1 MKKIA
6 KLLFASAALL
16 TAFVSCQK
24 VEEISE
30 APKTTHIVRFTTEM
44 PTKTS
49 YTVEGTTVN
58 YKWEESDLYRL
69 HVYEDGVEGTII
81 VDESAIDETY
91 VRLTVS
97 FEGED
102 GNSHTYTANLNG
114 GVVKSEQVA
123 DGKYDSDCDVLV
135 AKPVSSEE
143 ITDGIYTFQFRRPV
157 AITELKLKGLEAEK
171 KVSKVTII
179 SDSGHPIAGKYTQ
192 DSGDN
197 STGEWSESSNKIVVT
212 FGTEQD
218 GTTPKTKTVGSDG
231 ILPLS
236 IVTCPIKEASVK
248 VLIETTD
255 GKKYRKV
262 TTSALTLLADV
273 VKAQGIG
280 LNPVT
285 EAVHTDAGWYLVT
298 DASEL
303 FDGDEIRI
311 ASPANSAIAGALGG
325 EKYLAKNNASFTP
338 ETYNQLTGTDSENAP
353 ETFTLVEKY
362 SAPDGVLAF
371 ELVSSNGKLGTTAVK
386 TMSYDDGL
394 TEYKGVTE
402 WTIAIDNKLASIGA
416 GSYGRIQYN
425 VTSPRFVNYTSDPQ
439 SNQVLPWIYKKYGDA
454 SEPILKKTRTA
465 SFSPETATVT
475 IDANDNVFPTLSFNP
490 EDAKDG
496 DQTWTSSN
504 TDVATVNATTGEVT
518 LVSDGT
524 TTISVEIAETE
535 TYQPC
540 SAEYVLT
547 VNPAAEEG
555 VDLLKLEWTGV
566 EAKATYADWSNK
578 VGDKS
583 GNTYAGNSA
592 GDKNSIQLRTNKS
605 NSGIVVTSSAS
616 NQVAKKIT
624 VDWNTETASERTI
637 DIYGKSTA
645 YSSAA
650 DLYSSK
656 ADIQG
661 TKLGSIVCGTSTEL
675 EITGDYEYIGIR
687 SNSGAVYLNWIK
699 IQWEDAKPEYNACF
713 KDAGGNAVREVNAT
727 VGEEF
732 TAPSLYVEGGL
743 APEVTYASSDGEV
756 ATVDAESGA
765 VTLKKKG
772 DAIITATLDGDAN
785 HKTTKVPYTLHVA
798 NVLSSIEITTEP
810 TKKSYYVG
818 DEADYSGIAVTAHY
832 NDETT
837 AEIAFKDLE
846 FSGFDSSVAVAE
858 QKITVSYEENDVTK
872 SDYYNIEIVAATTLY
887 EIDVTGAAD
896 GNGNSVT
903 VEGSKVKAEEGD
915 EITLNVN
922 LNTGKG
928 YKLTSLKFNGEEVS
942 DKVAEG
948 KYTFTMPAEAVTVT
962 AEFDNH
968 YTVTIEQPSA
978 NGTVKVQNATTSP
991 QSIACG
997 ETVSVLAAPETGYEL
1012 DSWTINGAE
1021 LADATKAST
1030 TFTMPAKDV
1039 TITASFKK
1047 HIETQKITLTAADV
1061 TEFDSSYKEYAWSV
1075 NGVAG
1080 KMWAYRGGSSG
1091 SYNMQFNKTTYVKN
1105 TTAVPGRI
1113 KSITMT
1119 KVSGTDR
1126 TWSVYVGATA
1136 LTSTTGATQ
1145 VESAKEV
1152 SSETKWTVTSGDY
1165 YYFYLTKADGGTN
1178 IGSIVIEYEP
1188 GVVPAVDASW
1198 KVDPISVKAGADKD
1212 ATIDTNYDGTLSVSS
1227 NNTGIA
1233 TAKIS
1238 GTTITVTGVKEG
1250 TTTLT
1255 VTGAA
1260 TTNYNAINKTINV
1273 TVTAATTPALTY
1285 SFTISP
1291 SDFTTG
1297 GYAANNG
1304 DHNFTATCT
1313 TDPTKTMVVTCTT
1326 NQVYQNSDKMQWKKS
1341 EGYIYNKTNLGTIK
1355 SVTVNSTGGTFTTNY
1370 GTTEHPTSGTTVGNG
1385 YFTVKVGGA
1394 TGYTTSIVV
1403 TFTAD

>member
-1 MKKIA
+1 MKKIFS
-6 KLLFASAALL
+6 KLIFASAALL
-16 TAFVSCQK
+16 AAFVSCQK

-49 YTVEGTTVN
+49 YVVEGNSVK
-58 YKWEESDLYRL
+58 YSWEENDIANLK
-69 HVYEDGVEGTII
+69 VFEDGTQGEITNH
-81 VDESAIDETY
+81 AITDGVLSLE
-91 VRLTVS
+91 VS
-97 FEGED
+97 FESQEGP
-102 GNSHTYTANLNG
+102 HTYTAYLNG
-114 GVVKSEQVA
+114 AVKSEQVETIT
-123 DGKYDSDCDVLV
+123 GSYDPTCDVLV
-135 AKPVSSEE
+135 AKPIKSSELGE
-143 ITDGIYTFQFRRPV
+143 GGVYTFCFRRPV
-157 AITELKLKGLEAEK
+157 AITELKLKNLTVGE

-179 SDSGHPIAGKYTQ
+179 SDSEHPIAGKYTQ
-192 DSGDN
+192 DSEDD
-197 STGEWSESSNKIVVT
+197 SKGEWSEFSNKIVVT
-212 FGTEQD
+212 FSEA
-218 GTTPKTKTVGSDG
+218 KTVGSDG

-236 IVTCPIKEASVK
+236 IVTRPIKEASVK
-248 VLIETTD
+248 VLVETES
-255 GKKYRKV
+255 GLKYRKI
-262 TTSALTLLADV
+262 TDPALSLLADK

-280 LNPVT
+280 LTSVT
-285 EAVHTDAGWYLVT
+285 EAEHAEDGWYLVT

-362 SAPDGVLAF
+362 SAPNGVLAF

-475 IDANDNVFPTLSFNP
+475 IGANNNVFPTLSFEP
-490 EDAKDG
+490 AEPAEATEG
-496 DQTWTSSN
+496 AQTWTSSN

-524 TTISVEIAETE
+524 TTISVEIAETD

-540 SAEYVLT
+540 SAEYALT
-547 VNPAAEEG
+547 VKPAPVQGLDIIDNDFAGNPN
-555 VDLLKLEWTGV
+555 K
-566 EAKATYADWSNK
+566 YSDWSNTSD
-578 VGDKS
+578 GS
-583 GNTYAGNSA
+583 GKTYAGYSTTQSN
-592 GDKNSIQLRTNKS
+592 KNNMQFKS
-605 NSGIVVTSSAS
+605 NDSVSGIVVTAS
-616 NQVAKKIT
+616 TTGKVAAKIT
-624 VDWNTETASERTI
+624 VEWDTETASGRTL
-637 DIYGKSTA
+637 DVYGKTSA
-645 YSSAA
+645 YSAVSE
-650 DLYSSK
+650 LYSSK
-656 ADIQG
+656 SDEQG
-661 TKLGSIVCGTSTEL
+661 TMLGSITYGTSTEL
-675 EITGDYEYIGIR
+675 VIDGSYEYIGLR
-687 SNSGAVYLNWIK
+687 SKSGAQYIVSIT
-699 IQWEDAKPEYNACF
+699 IQWKDDLPEYKACF
-713 KDAGGNAVREVNAT
+713 KNGDAAVEEVNGT
-727 VGEEF
+727 VGVDF
-732 TAPSLYVEGGL
+732 TAPTLSIDDGL
-743 APEVTYASSDGEV
+743 TPSVTYGSSDTDV

-772 DAIITATLDGDAN
+772 DAIITATLNGDET
-785 HKTTKVPYTLHVA
+785 HKTTKVSYTLHVA
-798 NVLSSIEITTEP
+798 NKLSSIKLAKDSEQLTTF
-810 TKKSYYVG
+810 YVG
-818 DEADYSGIAVTAHY
+818 QDFSFTGIKLEAEY
-832 NDETT
+832 NDGEKKTLTADDLT
-837 AEIAFKDLE
+837 AEN
-846 FSGFDSSVAVAE
+846 FSGFDSSTAVE
-858 QKITVSYEENDVTK
+858 SQTITVSYTDGATETTTYD
-872 SDYYNIEIVAATTLY
+872 IEIKPSVTLY
-887 EIDVTGAAD
+887 GITVPAAD
-896 GNGNSVT
+896 ANGNSIT
-903 VEGSKVKAEEGD
+903 VKGGLTEAPEGD
-915 EITLNVN
+915 EIELNVN
-922 LNTGKG
+922 LNTEKG
-928 YKLTSLKFNGEEVS
+928 YKLTSLKVNDVEHS
-942 DKVAEG
+942 TDVAEG
-948 KYTFTMPAEAVTVT
+948 KYTFTMPAAAVTVT

-968 YTVTIEQPSA
+968 YTVTLTPPAA
-978 NGTVKVQNATTSP
+978 NGTVKVKGETTSS

-997 ETVSVLAAPETGYEL
+997 ETVSVLAEPETGYEL

-1030 TFTMPAKDV
+1030 SFTMPANDV

-1047 HIETQKITLTAADV
+1047 HIETQKITLTASDV
-1061 TEFDSSYKEYAWSV
+1061 TNFASKYADYNWTAD
-1075 NGVAG
+1075 GVSG
-1080 KMWAYRGGSSG
+1080 TMRAYRGGSSG
-1091 SYNMQFNKTTYVKN
+1091 SYNLQFNEKTQVHN

-1119 KVSGTDR
+1119 KVSGTTR

-1233 TAKIS
+1233 TATIS
-1238 GTTITVTGVKEG
+1238 GKTITVHGVAEG
-1250 TTTLT
+1250 NTTLT

-1260 TTNYNAINKTINV
+1260 TTAFNAINKTIDVTVNPAGGSDPV
-1273 TVTAATTPALTY
+1273 TVTWVAQNASDNPGDAKDWFSGSIDANISWAATKGGSNNPKY
-1285 SFTISP
+1285 YN
-1291 SDFTTG
+1291 TG
-1297 GYAANNG
+1297 TGLR
-1304 DHNFTATCT
+1304 
-1313 TDPTKTMVVTCTT
+1313 
-1326 NQVYQNSDKMQWKKS
+1326 VYN
-1341 EGYIYNKTNLGTIK
+1341 
-1355 SVTVNSTGGTFTTNY
+1355 GGTFTVSAANGKKITKIILTFSGASYTFSSSNA
-1370 GTTEHPTSGTTVGNG
+1370 TTPQTYDLSSVESKQWEVSRTCRLQ
-1385 YFTVKVGGA
+1385 KVE
-1394 TGYTTSIVV
+1394 V
-1403 TFTAD
+1403 TYE